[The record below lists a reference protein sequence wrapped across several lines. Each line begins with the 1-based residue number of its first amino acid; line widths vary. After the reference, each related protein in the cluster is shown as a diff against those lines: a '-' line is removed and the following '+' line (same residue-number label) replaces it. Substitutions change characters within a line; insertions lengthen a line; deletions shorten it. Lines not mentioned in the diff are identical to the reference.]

1 MNLAWDVLIQDLVQQ
16 SAETAPRC
24 FAESVLPG
32 LPCRRNTGPGD
43 YQPLSVAS
51 SGIFSGRATPY
62 CKENSKPTQLLLPG
76 IHLWNRTGWKG
87 SVRTTGSQSLLWC
100 VARWQRAQLCRARG
114 MAGMLVPRSLQSVR
128 ERGGAEGHLASS
140 IAQRRPGSRAGGQD
154 TALDPLQGLLN
165 CAWSLRLALRYT
177 RCTKRPCEVCRA
189 YVLAEGEPSSGLA
202 TGGSE
207 GSRKAMCIKGR
218 AHPSPPTA
226 SADTGADLVLK
237 ISLALLE
244 GWKRHPRREMAE
256 CFRSSG
262 CLLPGYLIIFSN
274 L

>member
-1 MNLAWDVLIQDLVQQ
+1 MNLAWDVLIQGLVQQ

-43 YQPLSVAS
+43 CQPLSVAS
-51 SGIFSGRATPY
+51 SGIFSGRASPY
-62 CKENSKPTQLLLPG
+62 CKEDSKPTQLLLPG

-100 VARWQRAQLCRARG
+100 VACWQRAQLRRARG

-165 CAWSLRLALRYT
+165 RAWSSRLALWYT
-177 RCTKRPCEVCRA
+177 RCTKDALRGLSSVRASWGGAQFWPCDGGGQRGAAKQCASKAEPILPHPLRP
-189 YVLAEGEPSSGLA
+189 LTQGL
-202 TGGSE
+202 T
-207 GSRKAMCIKGR
+207 
-218 AHPSPPTA
+218 
-226 SADTGADLVLK
+226 
-237 ISLALLE
+237 
-244 GWKRHPRREMAE
+244 W
-256 CFRSSG
+256 F
-262 CLLPGYLIIFSN
+262 
-274 L
+274 